1 VFKFITYLLTKNR
14 RSNILKLISQKQTQ
28 ALQLQR
34 NGKLREYAEVMKE
47 IEDLENEY
55 EDISNETV

>member
-1 VFKFITYLLTKNR
+1 MFKFITYLLTKNR

>member
-1 VFKFITYLLTKNR
+1 VFKFITNLLVKSR
-14 RSNILKLISQKQTQ
+14 QSKIRKLISQKQTQ
-28 ALQLQR
+28 AVQLQR

-55 EDISNETV
+55 EEITNETV

>member
-1 VFKFITYLLTKNR
+1 VLKFITNILVKNR
-14 RSNILKLISQKQTQ
+14 AAKIHKIITQKQTQ
-28 ALQLQR
+28 AVQLQR

-55 EDISNETV
+55 EVITNETI

>member
-1 VFKFITYLLTKNR
+1 MFKFITYLLTKNR
-14 RSNILKLISQKQTQ
+14 RSNILKLISQRQTQ

>member
-1 VFKFITYLLTKNR
+1 MLKFITKLLVKNR
-14 RSNILKLISQKQTQ
+14 AAKIQKIISQKQTQ
-28 ALQLQR
+28 AVQLQR

-55 EDISNETV
+55 EDITNENV